1 LSSVAQ
7 KIKFLGCDEVRENRD
22 SSGFASILKP
32 GGGPLMFF
40 GKKEVAIIQL
50 FHEHLDFISK
60 TLENLEKV
68 FLAIE
73 SEDSMSIEIYAEEV
87 RKMESAAD
95 AKRREM
101 ENSMYQG
108 AFLPNFRG
116 DFLGLAETF
125 DKVANE
131 AENVVDQIIL
141 QHLSVPPELRNDLLK
156 QAQLAIKTYEVS
168 KEAALNLFQ
177 ELSVAEEMI
186 KETERLENVEDSHER
201 ALIKRIFEMDLT
213 LAEKR
218 QLRELVLSIG
228 DIANYSED
236 CSDRMEIIVLKR
248 RV

>member
-1 LSSVAQ
+1 
-7 KIKFLGCDEVRENRD
+7 
-22 SSGFASILKP
+22 
-32 GGGPLMFF
+32 MFF
-40 GKKEVAIIQL
+40 GKKEMAIIQL
-50 FHEHLDFISK
+50 FNEHLDFISR

-68 FLAIE
+68 FLA
-73 SEDSMSIEIYAEEV
+73 SQNDDLSSVEIYSEEV

-116 DFLGLAETF
+116 DFLGLAESF

-131 AENVVDQIIL
+131 AENVVDQIVL
-141 QHLSVPPELRNDLLK
+141 QHLVIPSELKTDLLK
-156 QAQLAIKTYEVS
+156 QVQLAAETFEAS
-168 KEAALNLFQ
+168 KEAAVNLFQ
-177 ELSVAEEMI
+177 ELSVAEEKI
-186 KETERLENVEDSHER
+186 KETERLENTEDSHER
-201 ALIKRIFEMDLT
+201 ALVKKIFEMNLS

-228 DIANYSED
+228 DIANLSED

>member
-1 LSSVAQ
+1 
-7 KIKFLGCDEVRENRD
+7 
-22 SSGFASILKP
+22 
-32 GGGPLMFF
+32 MFF
-40 GKKEVAIIQL
+40 GKKEMAIIQL
-50 FHEHLDFISK
+50 FHEHLDFISR

-68 FLAIE
+68 FLA
-73 SEDSMSIEIYAEEV
+73 SQNDDLSSVEIYSEEV

-116 DFLGLAETF
+116 DFLGLAESF

-131 AENVVDQIIL
+131 AENVVDQIVL
-141 QHLSVPPELRNDLLK
+141 QHLVIPSELKTDLLK
-156 QAQLAIKTYEVS
+156 QVQLAAETFEAA
-168 KEAALNLFQ
+168 KEAAVNLFQ
-177 ELSVAEEMI
+177 ELSVAEEKI
-186 KETERLENVEDSHER
+186 KETERLENTEDSHER
-201 ALIKRIFEMDLT
+201 ALVKKIFEMNLS

-228 DIANYSED
+228 DIANLSED

>member
-1 LSSVAQ
+1 
-7 KIKFLGCDEVRENRD
+7 
-22 SSGFASILKP
+22 
-32 GGGPLMFF
+32 MFF
-40 GKKEVAIIQL
+40 GKKEMAIIQL
-50 FHEHLDFISK
+50 FNEHLDFISR

-68 FLAIE
+68 FLA
-73 SEDSMSIEIYAEEV
+73 SQNDDLSSVEIYSEEV

-116 DFLGLAETF
+116 DFLGLAESF

-131 AENVVDQIIL
+131 AENVVDQIVL
-141 QHLSVPPELRNDLLK
+141 QHLVIPSELKTDFLK
-156 QAQLAIKTYEVS
+156 QVQLAAETFEAS
-168 KEAALNLFQ
+168 REAAVNLFQ
-177 ELSVAEEMI
+177 ELSVAEEKI
-186 KETERLENVEDSHER
+186 KETERLENTEDSHER
-201 ALIKRIFEMDLT
+201 ALVKKIFEMNLS

-228 DIANYSED
+228 DIANLSED

>member
-1 LSSVAQ
+1 MKGIGGS
-7 KIKFLGCDEVRENRD
+7 N
-22 SSGFASILKP
+22 GFVSILKP

-40 GKKEVAIIQL
+40 GKKEMAIIQL
-50 FHEHLDFISK
+50 FHEHLDFISR

-68 FLAIE
+68 FLA
-73 SEDSMSIEIYAEEV
+73 SQNDDSSSVEIYSEEV

-116 DFLGLAETF
+116 DFLGLAESF

-131 AENVVDQIIL
+131 AENVVDQIVL
-141 QHLSVPPELRNDLLK
+141 QHLVIPSELKTDLLK
-156 QAQLAIKTYEVS
+156 QVQLAAETFEAA
-168 KEAALNLFQ
+168 KEAAVNLFQ
-177 ELSVAEEMI
+177 ELSVAEEKI
-186 KETERLENVEDSHER
+186 KETERLENTEDSHER
-201 ALIKRIFEMDLT
+201 ALVKKIFEMNLS

-228 DIANYSED
+228 DIANLSED